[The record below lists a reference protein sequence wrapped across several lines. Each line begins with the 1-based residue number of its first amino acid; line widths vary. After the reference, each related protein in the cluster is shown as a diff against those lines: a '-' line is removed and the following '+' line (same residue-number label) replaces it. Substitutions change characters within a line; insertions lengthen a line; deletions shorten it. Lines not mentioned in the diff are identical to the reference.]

1 MTVGLAGAA
10 GAPMPVLKGVFSKT
24 GITKDTTDFLTT
36 QTTLLRYV
44 GKQSFC

>member
-1 MTVGLAGAA
+1 MAVGLAGAA

-24 GITKDTTDFLTT
+24 GTTKDTTEFLTT
-36 QTTLLRYV
+36 QTIFLRYV

>member
-1 MTVGLAGAA
+1 MAVGLAGAA

-44 GKQSFC
+44 RKKSFC

>member
-10 GAPMPVLKGVFSKT
+10 GAPMPVLKGVFSNA
-24 GITKDTTDFLTT
+24 GITKDITDFLTT
-36 QTTLLRYV
+36 QPTLLRYV

>member
-10 GAPMPVLKGVFSKT
+10 VAPMPVLKGVFFKT

-36 QTTLLRYV
+36 QTALLRYV

>member
-1 MTVGLAGAA
+1 MTVDLAGAA

-24 GITKDTTDFLTT
+24 GITKATTDFLTT
-36 QTTLLRYV
+36 RTTLLRYV